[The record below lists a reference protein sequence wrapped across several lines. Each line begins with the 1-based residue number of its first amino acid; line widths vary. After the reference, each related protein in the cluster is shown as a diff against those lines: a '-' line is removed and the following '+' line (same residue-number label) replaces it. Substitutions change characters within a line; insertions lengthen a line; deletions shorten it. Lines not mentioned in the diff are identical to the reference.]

1 MAFEEFLIAILAY
14 LLPLYAANSCALLF
28 GGGVPLDFNKK
39 IGGKPVFGAGKTIK
53 GTIAGLI
60 CGLIAAL
67 ILSFFITEAF
77 TENYLLFSSI
87 LVTGGVFG
95 DIIASFFKR
104 RLGFEKGQAMPLIDQ
119 LDFVIGGII
128 LTLPIRIPSVEEIA
142 VIFIATIIIHRA
154 SNYLAFKIKMK
165 EVPW

>member
-1 MAFEEFLIAILAY
+1 MPFEEFLITIIAY
-14 LLPLYAANSCALLF
+14 LAPLYAANGCALLF
-28 GGGVPLDFNKK
+28 GGGIPLDLNKK
-39 IGGKPVFGAGKTIK
+39 IGGKPILGAGKTIK

-67 ILSFFITEAF
+67 ILSFLITETF
-77 TENYLLFSSI
+77 TGNYILFSSL

-104 RLGFEKGQAMPLIDQ
+104 RLGFEKGQAVPLLDQ
-119 LDFVIGGII
+119 LDFVIGGVI

-142 VIFIATIIIHRA
+142 VIFIVTFIIHRA